1 MSYFGF
7 GWKQRK
13 WSEEMEINWCIVRPE
28 KWNVLMRNVT
38 LFLSRAAQ
46 QVSPCNC
53 SRALVARG
61 TKVPLSSEKRN
72 NLLLS
77 EEAEASDSSK
87 GNVKF
92 RGCIYIKKACIHD
105 SLLLLSRSKKKKN
118 LMGYISAVANFCLS
132 NPQPFFSRW
141 HVTACHEEL
150 LQ

>member
-13 WSEEMEINWCIVRPE
+13 WSEEMEINWCIVCPE

-38 LFLSRAAQ
+38 LFLSRVAQ
-46 QVSPCNC
+46 QVSSCNC
-53 SRALVARG
+53 SHALIARG

-87 GNVKF
+87 GNVKLEDV
-92 RGCIYIKKACIHD
+92 YIKKGLHLWHKQRKWNTTSCYQD
-105 SLLLLSRSKKKKN
+105 LKKKIWWVTSVQ
-118 LMGYISAVANFCLS
+118 LLTSAYQTH
-132 NPQPFFSRW
+132 NPFS
-141 HVTACHEEL
+141 HVGM
-150 LQ
+150 